1 MGGSKVT
8 TKFRVETVMTTSIH
22 LRMNRAWAEAELSNA
37 WYYTTN
43 VKKKQALFEKK
54 FANFQKIFRKDLQ
67 GFSENNLTKR
77 KVCGIILVFGFS
89 PIWGH

>member
-37 WYYTTN
+37 CYYTTK
-43 VKKKQALFEKK
+43 VQKKQALFEKK
-54 FANFQKIFRKDLQ
+54 FEENQNIFAEKSRKAEKCL
-67 GFSENNLTKR
+67 
-77 KVCGIILVFGFS
+77 ILFR
-89 PIWGH
+89 